1 MKNYKDWYK
10 LDGRWVYYRTNDDE
24 NDLHILDYCNE
35 WVYKVYQSTL
45 EELRK
50 TNRGLSL
57 AHEYVDRIEELSEEE
72 INHII
77 AGRKMLAELVK

>member
-1 MKNYKDWYK
+1 MKYYKDWYK

-50 TNRGLSL
+50 TNRG
-57 AHEYVDRIEELSEEE
+57 
-72 INHII
+72 
-77 AGRKMLAELVK
+77 

>member
-1 MKNYKDWYK
+1 MKYYKDQYK

-24 NDLHILDYCNE
+24 NDLYILDYCNE

-50 TNRGLSL
+50 TNMG
-57 AHEYVDRIEELSEEE
+57 
-72 INHII
+72 
-77 AGRKMLAELVK
+77 VKFSS